1 MTRAHRRLNRAASFV
16 AVSGC
21 CAALVACSADKQAKA
36 PEEVAPPRAGL
47 VDGRLPGSGFA
58 FDPAAAVR
66 SPDMELRGA
75 DRQLAERQRVAPVD
89 LSIPGSARTP
99 GADVAVGAIPVQRDL
114 DVTLNFKA
122 APMQEVLREIFE
134 NVLRLDYAIS
144 PALKDEP
151 MSFLLEGR
159 IGYEELFRTID
170 SVLRMHGAALQVS
183 GGLVQVLPT
192 EQAKRG
198 TAGPIVRNIGP
209 DSQTPL
215 TTATYVVPL
224 TNIRPADVK
233 KTLEPLLTERGQ
245 IIEGPPSTSLVL
257 LVESPDNAPRLVQLL
272 RELDQPFFAR
282 RALRLY
288 TPVHISATELATE
301 MTSYVSRMGVQTG
314 AQDAQFAAAALT
326 RSGQVL
332 VATTLPSILPAVD
345 DWFGKL
351 DVALDSE
358 RTRLYVYR
366 AQQLD
371 AETLSQAVLASF
383 SVLEEDAPTIVV
395 VNPGGVSGGLSSLLD
410 SGPAQQTTTASTTGR
425 GTTGGATGQR
435 QQTGAGSGS
444 RGGGGFGTTGDKGQ
458 LIIRAKPDVYKEV
471 RELLDVLDGPP
482 RQVYLQVVIAEVTIS
497 GDVQF
502 GIELFTQQS
511 VGDYDIELRSANN
524 LVEAATGSF
533 FAIGKNAFALIEAA
547 QSKGDVRVLDAP
559 YIFTVSGQS
568 ANLEVGVDQPIIT
581 QFIRGG
587 VDAVDPTRQSN
598 QVEYRQTG
606 VVLNVKAIVN
616 DRAEVILDI
625 RQEVSSV
632 EQPRVSA
639 AIQSPAFPNRI
650 LQTQVVVPNGRT
662 VVLGGTRNENDSLQ
676 RSKTPLLAEI
686 PLLGLA
692 FQGKDVQRQQ
702 SELVILITPT
712 IVIQPAD
719 AVRMSQEI
727 LANVVNL
734 GRIDALLTPGEIN
747 ENELL
752 WR

>member
-21 CAALVACSADKQAKA
+21 CAALVACSTDKQAQA
-36 PEEVAPPRAGL
+36 PEEVVPPRAGL
-47 VDGRLPGSGFA
+47 VDGRLPGSGFG

-66 SPDMELRGA
+66 SPDLELRGA

-89 LSIPGSARTP
+89 LSLPRSERVG

-192 EQAKRG
+192 EQARRG
-198 TAGPIVRNIGP
+198 TAGPIVREIGP

-233 KTLEPLLTERGQ
+233 KTLDPLLTERGQ
-245 IIEGPPSTSLVL
+245 IIEGPTNTSLVL

-301 MTSYVSRMGVQTG
+301 MTSFVSRMGVQTG
-314 AQDAQFAAAALT
+314 QADAQFAAAALT

-332 VATTLPSILPAVD
+332 VATTVPSILPAVD

-351 DVALDSE
+351 DVALDAE

-395 VNPGGVSGGLSSLLD
+395 VNPGGASGGLSSLLD
-410 SGPAQQTTTASTTGR
+410 SGPAQTTTTTQGTGR
-425 GTTGGATGQR
+425 ATTGGATGQR
-435 QQTGAGSGS
+435 QQTGSGSGS
-444 RGGGGFGTTGDKGQ
+444 RGGGFSATGDKGQ
-458 LIIRAKPDVYKEV
+458 LIIRAKPDIYKEV

-502 GIELFTQQS
+502 GIELFTQQGL
-511 VGDYDIELRSANN
+511 GDYDVELRSANN

-662 VVLGGTRNENDSLQ
+662 VVLGGTRNENDSLR

-734 GRIDALLTPGEIN
+734 SRIDALLTPGEIQ
-747 ENELL
+747 ESELL

>member
-1 MTRAHRRLNRAASFV
+1 MTRANLRTLRASSLLAI
-16 AVSGC
+16 AGACLALSGC
-21 CAALVACSADKQAKA
+21 ANDDAQQVAADPNQPQRSA
-36 PEEVAPPRAGL
+36 L
-47 VDGRLPGSGFA
+47 MDGRLPGSGFLL
-58 FDPAAAVR
+58 DPTGAVR
-66 SPDMELRGA
+66 SPDAELRGV
-75 DRQLAERQRVAPVD
+75 DRQLAERQRVSPQD
-89 LSIPGSARTP
+89 ITPTRPGSTA
-99 GADVAVGAIPVQRDL
+99 GSSVAVGTLPIQRDL

-122 APMQEVLREIFE
+122 APMGEVLREIFE
-134 NVLRLDYAIS
+134 NILQVDYAIS
-144 PALKDEP
+144 PQIKDDA

-159 IGYEELFRTID
+159 IGYEELFRTLD
-170 SVLRMHGAALQVS
+170 SVLRMYGASLQVS

-192 EQAKRG
+192 DQAKRG
-198 TAGPIVRNIGP
+198 VAGPLVRSIDESSP
-209 DSQTPL
+209 TPL

-224 TNIRPADVK
+224 TNIRPADAK

-245 IIEGPPSTSLVL
+245 IIEGPTNTSLIVM
-257 LVESPDNAPRLVQLL
+257 VESPDNAPRLVQLL

-282 RALRLY
+282 RTLRLY
-288 TPVHISATELATE
+288 TPVHISAADLATE
-301 MTSYVSRMGVQTG
+301 MTAFVTRLGVTTG
-314 AQDAQFAAAALT
+314 AQDAQFAAAALP
-326 RSGQVL
+326 RSGQVF
-332 VATTLPSILPAVD
+332 VATTLPSIIPD
-345 DWFGKL
+345 IDNWFGRL

-358 RTRLYVYR
+358 QTRRYVYR

-371 AETLSQAVLASF
+371 AETLSQAVLSSF
-383 SVLEEDAPTIVV
+383 ADLGDDAPSIVV
-395 VNPGGVSGGLSSLLD
+395 VNSGGASGGLSSLSE
-410 SGPAQQTTTASTTGR
+410 SGPAPAPAQQTGR
-425 GTTGGATGQR
+425 AQTGGTQGTQQR
-435 QQTGAGSGS
+435 QSSFGSSS
-444 RGGGGFGTTGDKGQ
+444 RGSLSATGDKGQ
-458 LIIRAKPDVYKEV
+458 MIIRAKPDVYREV

-502 GIELFTQQS
+502 GVELFTQQGL
-511 VGDYDIELRSANN
+511 GDYDVELRSANN

-533 FAIGKNAFALIEAA
+533 FILGKNAFALVEAA

-559 YIFTVSGQS
+559 YIFTVSGQA

-606 VVLNVKAIVN
+606 VVLNVTAVVN
-616 DRAEVILDI
+616 DRAEVILDV

-632 EQPRVSA
+632 EQPTATA

-650 LQTQVVVPNGRT
+650 LQTRVVVPNGRT
-662 VVLGGTRNENDSLQ
+662 VVLGGTRNERDSL
-676 RSKTPLLAEI
+676 RRNKTPLLAEI

-702 SELVILITPT
+702 SELVVLITPT

-719 AVRMSQEI
+719 AVLMSQEI
-727 LANVVNL
+727 LSSVVNI
-734 GRIDALLTPGEIN
+734 GRIDSLLAPQEID
-747 ENELL
+747 ENDLL